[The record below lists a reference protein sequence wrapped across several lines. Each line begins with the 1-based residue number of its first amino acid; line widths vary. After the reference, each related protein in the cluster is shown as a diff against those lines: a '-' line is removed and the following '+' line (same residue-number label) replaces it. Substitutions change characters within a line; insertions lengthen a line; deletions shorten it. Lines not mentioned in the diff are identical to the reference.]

1 MYARLAAVL
10 LLSAAL
16 TGCGVFTA
24 SPKPH
29 RGGSATVIGKTPQA
43 PSAVTIEAP
52 ENPKSTSKQ
61 ETKEQEVTTYVFPQA
76 TEVITETKQPD
87 GSSVVITEKIPAG
100 TKKIVN
106 SQRDVRQE
114 IGASQKDDS
123 REISAKLASFKPVQ
137 FVGIA
142 LLLAAAAMFHP
153 IVRAAIGG
161 GKEIQMAT
169 AGIGVALIF
178 GPSLFVGNERLILL
192 GGLAVLLITYGLSRL
207 AYYKGKH
214 DVVVQPTNAAKP

>member
-1 MYARLAAVL
+1 MRPFNKAVSLSVVAL
-10 LLSAAL
+10 LLG
-16 TGCGVFTA
+16 GCSFFG
-24 SPKPH
+24 SGLKPQK
-29 RGGSATVIGKTPQA
+29 GGAATVTKGSLTA
-43 PSAVTIEAP
+43 PATVSIEAP
-52 ENPKSTSKQ
+52 ENPKSSSKQ
-61 ETKEQEVTTYVFPQA
+61 ETKEQETTSYVFPQA
-76 TEVITETKQPD
+76 TTVVTEVKQPD
-87 GSSVVITEKIPAG
+87 GSSTVVTEHIPAG

-106 SQRDVRQE
+106 SVRDVKQE

-153 IVRAAIGG
+153 AVRVAIGG

-178 GPSLFVGNERLILL
+178 GPTLFVGNERLILI
-192 GGLAVLLITYGLSRL
+192 GGLATLLTAYGLSRL

-214 DVVVQPTNAAKP
+214 DKTT